1 MEYLIVHEGLEALD
15 ELVLASLINALL
27 SANTKKENCE
37 GLNRKHTHTHTLM
50 DTDTHI
56 DIENLNATNKDL
68 IRAVSDS
75 ENPKL
80 TVSYPAASPARPKE
94 DPVLHGQSYSPSCNK
109 YKNIENVNTVILMP
123 LVAGN
128 GIPKNV

>member
-1 MEYLIVHEGLEALD
+1 
-15 ELVLASLINALL
+15 
-27 SANTKKENCE
+27 
-37 GLNRKHTHTHTLM
+37 M

-128 GIPKNV
+128 CIPKNV